1 VAEQRRRLN
10 RLNAEEVRL
19 RAMESQVR
27 YQQRRLQLQQQE
39 AEHALK
45 ALASPAKSP
54 ARPTVKSTP
63 SSQLR
68 SVPAVAQ
75 PAASAEDEKLSM
87 PEHERRVA
95 WYNHQMQLYKRQMQA
110 HEHAIHDL
118 KSQEEQL
125 SNLLENGA
133 EEDEEQY
140 QQLLDLYAKLQEQ
153 QSRQQQLEEQQ
164 RLLSELQVCLECN
177 PHFTLKTKL
186 NPHTHSSI
194 FVSFQIE
201 LQTAAQLQHQRQV
214 LHQAE
219 QQASQAV
226 FDQQTPRE
234 QTREELPPRPA
245 SATPKRAMRHNQ
257 QQ

>member
-1 VAEQRRRLN
+1 
-10 RLNAEEVRL
+10 
-19 RAMESQVR
+19 
-27 YQQRRLQLQQQE
+27 
-39 AEHALK
+39 
-45 ALASPAKSP
+45 
-54 ARPTVKSTP
+54 
-63 SSQLR
+63 
-68 SVPAVAQ
+68 
-75 PAASAEDEKLSM
+75 M

-125 SNLLENGA
+125 SNLLENGV

-164 RLLSELQVCLECN
+164 RLLSELQVCLEWSIYFQFHIESL
-177 PHFTLKTKL
+177 HF
-186 NPHTHSSI
+186 SSI
-194 FVSFQIE
+194 FLVQIE

-214 LHQAE
+214 SHQAE

-226 FDQQTPRE
+226 FDQHTP
-234 QTREELPPRPA
+234 REELPPRPA
-245 SATPKRAMRHNQ
+245 SATPKRAMRHHQ